1 MGFNIALMAAGAFIT
16 SQGISA
22 RTGAKVAA
30 ANSLERQNY
39 EEMKRAKLGGI
50 IDHNKRVEQFRAYED
65 MLVLAGQG
73 RQDRSIKA
81 IRTGA
86 KTKSLDAMQSAQI
99 RTLGQ
104 MSVFAGRSQQA
115 ALDRSAAQ
123 AEGRN
128 AQMMNAISFGMKMY
142 QVV

>member
-1 MGFNIALMAAGAFIT
+1 MAFDIALMAAGAFIT

>member
-65 MLVLAGQG
+65 MLVLAGGG

-81 IRTGA
+81 IQQSA
-86 KTKSLDAMQSAQI
+86 KSKSLEAMQSSQI
-99 RTLGQ
+99 KTLGQ
-104 MSVFAGRSQQA
+104 MSVFASRSEQA
-115 ALDRSAAQ
+115 RLDRSAARS
-123 AEGRN
+123 EGRN
-128 AQMMNAISFGMKMY
+128 AQMMNMVSMGMKMY
-142 QVV
+142 TVV

>member
-1 MGFNIALMAAGAFIT
+1 MGLNFALMAAGAFIT

-65 MLVLAGQG
+65 MLVLAGGG

-81 IRTGA
+81 IQQSA
-86 KTKSLDAMQSAQI
+86 KTKSLEAMQSSQI
-99 RTLGQ
+99 KTLGQ
-104 MSVFAGRSQQA
+104 MSVFAGRSDQA
-115 ALDRSAAQ
+115 RLDRYAARS
-123 AEGRN
+123 EGRN
-128 AQMMNAISFGMKMY
+128 AQMMNMVNVGMKMY
-142 QVV
+142 MV

>member
-1 MGFNIALMAAGAFIT
+1 MIDIALMAAGAFIT

-22 RTGAKVAA
+22 RTRAKVAG

-39 EEMKRAKLGGI
+39 EEMKRAKLGGL
-50 IDHNKRVEQFRAYED
+50 IDHNKRVEQFRAYEE

-81 IRTGA
+81 IQQGA
-86 KTKSLDAMQSAQI
+86 KTKSLEAMQSAQI

-104 MSVFAGRSQQA
+104 MSVSARRSEQA
-115 ALDRSAAQ
+115 AIDRTAAINQ
-123 AEGRN
+123 GRTD
-128 AQMMNAISFGMKMY
+128 QMMNMVNMGMKMY
-142 QVV
+142 SVTP

>member
-65 MLVLAGQG
+65 MLVLAGGG

-81 IRTGA
+81 IQQSA
-86 KTKSLDAMQSAQI
+86 KSKSLEAMQSSQI
-99 RTLGQ
+99 KTLGQ
-104 MSVFAGRSQQA
+104 MSVFASRSEHA
-115 ALDRSAAQ
+115 RLDRSAARS
-123 AEGRN
+123 EGRN
-128 AQMMNAISFGMKMY
+128 AQMMNMVSMGMKMY
-142 QVV
+142 TVV

>member
-1 MGFNIALMAAGAFIT
+1 MSFQIAMMAAGAFIT

-65 MLVLAGQG
+65 MLVLAGGG
-73 RQDRSIKA
+73 RQDRSIKS
-81 IRTGA
+81 IQQSA
-86 KTKSLDAMQSAQI
+86 KTKSLEAMQSSQI
-99 RTLGQ
+99 KTLGQ
-104 MSVFAGRSQQA
+104 MSVFARRSDEA
-115 ALDRSAAQ
+115 RLDRYAARS
-123 AEGRN
+123 EGRN
-128 AQMMNAISFGMKMY
+128 AQMMNMVNVGMKMY
-142 QVV
+142 TVV